1 MKLNKILNV
10 FLIILLILNVFSPI
24 SKAVDINMN
33 EAFIEDLGQCEMHLQ
48 YWKESSSIWSY
59 IITTMVGYRIDGNLH
74 YAYCM
79 QQNRKGV
86 GGSQEGY
93 SVKISEM
100 LNNPVVWRA
109 IINGFPY
116 KSPEE
121 LGVENEEDA
130 FVATKQA
137 IYCVIYDWDASTR
150 YRGADERGWQIVN
163 AIEHI
168 VQEARTGTTT
178 PNNSNVFNINKIGD
192 FTKASN
198 DFYSQ
203 EFVVTNN
210 LEMKDYTIEK
220 LENLP
225 QGSFASDM
233 NLKPKTTFAPGEHF
247 KILIP
252 SKNITNDFT
261 GKIKISGTAKTY
273 PIFYGSSY
281 DENLQDYALTYN
293 SFDTVKDEI
302 NFSINAHKSSIKI
315 LKIDSETASP
325 ISNVEF
331 NFKYSDGTNI
341 GNYKTDKNGFINIS
355 NLLPGKVIV
364 TEIKTQSQYVLD
376 SNSKELTLK
385 YNENTEL
392 EITNE
397 KIKGKIK
404 ITKTSEDDNLITGDK
419 AGTPLENVEFKIY
432 DSNGKLVDTIST
444 DSKGIAITKA
454 LPKGSYSI
462 KETKTQTSYILNAS
476 KFTAEI
482 SNNGQIV
489 EVQIK
494 NKSQTPPPPVEEPKV
509 EKPKVEEPK
518 IEEPPKLPVTGY

>member
-1 MKLNKILNV
+1 MKVKKI
-10 FLIILLILNVFSPI
+10 ISILLIVLILLNMFQTTV
-24 SKAVDINMN
+24 KAVNLD
-33 EAFIEDLGQCEMHLQ
+33 EAYIEDLGQCERHLQ
-48 YWKESSSIWSY
+48 YWKESDNIWSY
-59 IITTMVGYRIDGNLH
+59 IITTMVGYRINGTLH

-79 QQNRKGV
+79 QRERPGV
-86 GGSQEGY
+86 GSHENY

-100 LNNPVVWRA
+100 LNNEVIWRA

-116 KSPEE
+116 KSPAE

-150 YRGADERGWQIVN
+150 YRGVDERGWQITN
-163 AIEHI
+163 AIINI
-168 VQEARTGTTT
+168 VQEARTGTSK
-178 PNNSNVFNINKIGD
+178 PNDSNVLKINKVGELS
-192 FTKASN
+192 KVSN
-198 DFYSQ
+198 NFYSQ
-203 EFVVTNN
+203 EFSVNSTV
-210 LEMKDYTIEK
+210 EMSNCTIEK

-225 QGSFASDM
+225 QGSFSADS
-233 NLKPKTTFAPGEHF
+233 NNNPKSTFSANEHF

-252 SKNITNDFT
+252 TQNILENFT
-261 GKIKISGTAKTY
+261 GKIKINSTVKTY
-273 PIFYGSSY
+273 PVFYGSSY
-281 DENLQDYALTYN
+281 DSNLQDYALTYDSFN
-293 SFDTVKDEI
+293 TIGEEISFDV
-302 NFSINAHKSSIKI
+302 NAHKSGIKL
-315 LKIDSETASP
+315 LKKDSETSLP

-341 GNYKTDKNGFINIS
+341 GNYKTDKNGIINIS

-376 SNSKELTLK
+376 SNKKELTLK
-385 YNENTEL
+385 YNENAEL

-404 ITKTSEDDNLITGDK
+404 IIKTSEDDNLITGDK
-419 AGTPLENVEFKIY
+419 SGTPLKNVEFKIY

-462 KETKTQTSYILNAS
+462 KETKTQTSYVLNSS

-509 EKPKVEEPK
+509 EKQKIEEPK